1 MGDRP
6 VILRGTAA
14 IFDAFL
20 ARAAEEFGSNVFSR
34 EETFQR
40 IDAWIEQ
47 HRGRGKAAAEH

>member
-1 MGDRP
+1 M
-6 VILRGTAA
+6 
-14 IFDAFL
+14 FDAFL

-47 HRGRGKAAAEH
+47 HRARARSAAEH